1 MFSDDYMNSWTS
13 ILDMWKYDEE
23 MEQAIAAAIERCRG
37 AEEGGMARAD
47 FVGLSAQ
54 RGT

>member
-1 MFSDDYMNSWTS
+1 MNSWTS
-13 ILDMWKYDEE
+13 ILEMWKYDEE
-23 MEQAIAAAIERCRG
+23 QEQAVAAAIERCRG
-37 AEEGGMARAD
+37 AEEDSAGMARGD